1 MTAQHTR
8 RKSDADQDKSANQQI
23 RTPKFYKSG
32 SPISSSGH
40 PNSTF
45 QIRTI
50 KYWSKYELRTSNIL
64 ESMDTH
70 RFGQTRAPNS
80 ATRRIPPIRTS
91 STWTS
96 TAARIYRDG
105 QPGVWVSSFVQFC
118 PTDARDT
125 ECPRDQ
131 TGGAPRSYCR
141 RTDEDTQRFR
151 QTRAPDIAPCRIQS
165 IQTASTWTSSAA
177 RIYRDGQPGVWVS
190 SFVQFC
196 PTDARDT
203 ECPRDQTGGAPR
215 SYCRRSS
222 DGIYPIDYIGIIFN
236 PHPLLS
242 CLLFSNLIY

>member
-8 RKSDADQDKSANQQI
+8 RKSDADQDKSANQQIRTPKFYQQI

-96 TAARIYRDG
+96 TAAVSQVFG
-105 QPGVWVSSFVQFC
+105 CPVLSSFVQ
-118 PTDARDT
+118 PTPGTQNAPEIKPAGHQGVTVGGQMRTPKDFDRPGPPTLHPAGFSPSKQRLPGRRAR
-125 ECPRDQ
+125 
-131 TGGAPRSYCR
+131 
-141 RTDEDTQRFR
+141 
-151 QTRAPDIAPCRIQS
+151 
-165 IQTASTWTSSAA
+165 SA
-177 RIYRDGQPGVWVS
+177 RCLG
-190 SFVQFC
+190 VQFC
-196 PTDARDT
+196 PVLSNRR
-203 ECPRDQTGGAPR
+203 PGHRMPQR
-215 SYCRRSS
+215 SNRR
-222 DGIYPIDYIGIIFN
+222 GTKE
-236 PHPLLS
+236 LLS
-242 CLLFSNLIY
+242 EIIRRNLSY